1 MRRHSIAGSAS
12 VSGGVMEG
20 SIGGGMK
27 GSKGV
32 VATGGAKGSGGS
44 GGSVNVTMGSEE
56 GVSESMLRAMAHSSN
71 TLKLRLASG
80 QGQGLGGDNRAR
92 ARSPLLPLPG
102 TRWRHPHPL
111 LLPTDNNNI
120 MTSTLPSSLL
130 FPSSLPRTHNNI
142 FFIYPHPYPP
152 LYSPIPGT
160 TVPEKLVR
168 ACCEQ
173 WRPITPTPTGHYIHP
188 LSISYRRY

>member
-12 VSGGVMEG
+12 ASGSVSGGVSGNGVMEG

-32 VATGGAKGSGGS
+32 VATGVAMGSEGM

-80 QGQGLGGDNRAR
+80 QGLGQGLRLGGDNRAR

-102 TRWRHPHPL
+102 TR
-111 LLPTDNNNI
+111 
-120 MTSTLPSSLL
+120 
-130 FPSSLPRTHNNI
+130 
-142 FFIYPHPYPP
+142 
-152 LYSPIPGT
+152 
-160 TVPEKLVR
+160 
-168 ACCEQ
+168 
-173 WRPITPTPTGHYIHP
+173 
-188 LSISYRRY
+188 